1 MRRDGELIYPG
12 DFLPAAARLGLT
24 REIDHWVIDHALEL
38 AAVHPELTFF
48 VNLSGQT
55 IDDDG
60 LDLFIAER
68 AAAHACDP
76 GGVVFELTETAAV
89 GNISRA
95 RELARKLAQLGCRF
109 AIDDFGAGFSTFY
122 YLKHFPADFIKIDGE
137 FISGPRSPTDDL
149 VIESIVRIA
158 ANLGKRTIAEFVADE
173 ETMERMRELGVDLAQ
188 GYYFSRPFPT
198 SELASLERLPAGP
211 PVPAA

>member
-1 MRRDGELIYPG
+1 M
-12 DFLPAAARLGLT
+12 
-24 REIDHWVIDHALEL
+24 
-38 AAVHPELTFF
+38 
-48 VNLSGQT
+48 
-55 IDDDG
+55 
-60 LDLFIAER
+60 
-68 AAAHACDP
+68 
-76 GGVVFELTETAAV
+76 FELTETAAV

-95 RELARKLAQLGCRF
+95 RDLASKLAQLGCRF

-173 ETMERMRELGVDLAQ
+173 ETMERMCELGVDLAQ

-198 SELASLERLPAGP
+198 SELDGLARWGTTPQP
-211 PVPAA
+211 IP